1 MYPSTKE
8 QPANQEMNGKQSS
21 KVAPMFA
28 SAMQPWQSNLGAR
41 TILILHQDV
50 AVMFV
55 NMVPIKLEQ
64 LLKRSAKKGSRR
76 STRRDLGPESLVW
89 TFSKEGSTTALTPVK
104 EVDILEM

>member
-28 SAMQPWQSNLGAR
+28 SAMQPWQDNLGAR
-41 TILILHQDV
+41 TLFVLHQDV

-55 NMVPIKLEQ
+55 NMVPIKLKQ
-64 LLKRSAKKGSRR
+64 LLKGSAIEGEPQVNNTGPGARESCLSLLQRR
-76 STRRDLGPESLVW
+76 Y
-89 TFSKEGSTTALTPVK
+89 KEQLHTQ
-104 EVDILEM
+104 